1 MEYREIPDMIPV
13 IAVERV
19 MANTTISTLATP
31 HYANV
36 SAYFI
41 NGTNETAS
49 PPDYGMWFTNAIQIY
64 PDLMGPIAYLLIFI
78 IPFAM
83 LWISNGDTRL
93 ISILGLITGL
103 FIITFLGG
111 TWIAAAVFVI
121 VISAV
126 GLVWRITR
134 GN

>member
-1 MEYREIPDMIPV
+1 MEYREVTGMIP
-13 IAVERV
+13 ILAASRV

-31 HYANV
+31 HFGNV

-41 NGTNETAS
+41 NGTNETAA

-111 TWIAAAVFVI
+111 TWVAAAVIII
-121 VISAV
+121 VVSVVALI
-126 GLVWRITR
+126 WRIMR
-134 GN
+134 P